1 MFCDDISGL
10 VVQVGHLK
18 SYIGWVGD
26 ETPSYQ
32 TDSYFYHNQLIKS
45 SFALLD
51 DFSASNELENGI
63 ITSLVANR
71 RIKSSDAYCHFIWNL
86 ANKINANLSENALF
100 LTTHTTDNSFEERK
114 PILSTMFEDFKVPAI
129 FFSSKN
135 LTSLFA
141 SGRHTGIV
149 VDSGA
154 YFTEVSSVSQGHLLK
169 RSGLTRHEECRPR
182 RGAPHSLFRQSPKRK
197 IGP

>member
-26 ETPSYQ
+26 ELPSFQ
-32 TDSYFYHNQLIKS
+32 TDSSFYHNHLVKS
-45 SFALLD
+45 SFNLLD
-51 DFSASNELENGI
+51 DFSSSNDLENGI
-63 ITSLVANR
+63 ITSLVVNR
-71 RIKSSDAYCHFIWNL
+71 KINNPDHYCHFVWNL

-100 LTTHTTDNSFEERK
+100 LTTHSTDNSFDERK
-114 PILSTMFEDFKVPAI
+114 SIMSTMFEDYKVPAL

-154 YFTEVSSVSQGHLLK
+154 YFTEVTSISQGHLLK
-169 RSGLTRHEECRPR
+169 RSELISHEER
-182 RGAPHSLFRQSPKRK
+182 
-197 IGP
+197 